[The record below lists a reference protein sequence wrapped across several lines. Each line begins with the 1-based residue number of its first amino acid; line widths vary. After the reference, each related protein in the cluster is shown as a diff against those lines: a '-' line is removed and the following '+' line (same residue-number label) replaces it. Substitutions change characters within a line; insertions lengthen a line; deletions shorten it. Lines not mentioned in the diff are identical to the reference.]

1 MEVEKSFGG
10 IFMQEK
16 IDVKK
21 IFDHKISNEELII
34 GYFMA
39 YQQETDEQK
48 RLYLLK
54 KIEDL
59 RKKGEA

>member
-1 MEVEKSFGG
+1 
-10 IFMQEK
+10 MQEK